1 MSMPKNKYQHYRISQ
16 SLNGD
21 EIVYLARFG
30 KQKELIGRAS
40 SEEKLVAMMVEEAKK
55 IEDALAA
62 QKEAAIAA
70 TETSMESKKKK
81 KSLGLLWEPGSLIK
95 DKKVAADESNNVDAL
110 SEPVTTATAN
120 TRTNLNVESI

>member
-1 MSMPKNKYQHYRISQ
+1 MPKNKYQHYRISQ

-55 IEDALAA
+55 IDDEIAA

-70 TETSMESKKKK
+70 TETAIESKKKK
-81 KSLGLLWEPGSLIK
+81 KGLGLLWEPGSLLK
-95 DKKVAADESNNVDAL
+95 DKKVVADESTNDNTL
-110 SEPVTTATAN
+110 SELETTALKAKN
-120 TRTNLNVESI
+120 DIKAESI